1 MYEEVDESEVLVFKF
16 PSSQATGSEY
26 EEYRFPRAGTP
37 NAKSKLKLVQF
48 TLSETLNIQDIIV
61 KDLQIPLTYFF
72 PWMEY
77 IVRVGWMPDA
87 RSIWAQL
94 LNRQQKRVD
103 LIMIP
108 LDNFS
113 EVCSNSSTTSSP
125 SGAATDHSWRS
136 TLTKVTTPIQV
147 IYSQSSPA
155 WVNIND
161 LLTFVDYNDS
171 EVTFIWGSEESD
183 FRHLYLITSSLQ
195 SMNGAVFSN
204 TAHPPTSRCPG
215 SDEEYAGAS
224 LVPRI
229 VSKVAL
235 TSGDWEVLGRHLWVD
250 RARSLVY
257 FMGLRETPLEK
268 HLYVVSMKRPDCVR
282 LLSKQGYSHT
292 VEFNEDCTIMI
303 QVYCNIHQMPACE
316 VFHLTHAN
324 EIDAPSVGGIQ
335 LKSLGFLFEGGI
347 PTNPQLQKFSPSIHS
362 RHISSGEVLY
372 AMVFRPHNFRRGQ
385 RYPTVLN
392 VYGGPEVQTVSNTYK
407 VKHHFL
413 CSTPHDRPDFSN

>member
-1 MYEEVDESEVLVFKF
+1 MLVFKF
-16 PSSQATGSEY
+16 PSSQATGTEY
-26 EEYRFPRAGTP
+26 EEAGSEMRFPRAGTP

-48 TLSETLNIQDIIV
+48 TLSETLQIQDIMV

-113 EVCSNSSTTSSP
+113 EVCSNSSAASSP
-125 SGAATDHSWRS
+125 SGGAVADHSWRS
-136 TLTKVTTPIQV
+136 TLNKVTSPIQV
-147 IYSQSSPA
+147 IFSQCSSA

-161 LLTFVDYNDS
+161 LLTFVDYNDH
-171 EVTFIWGSEESD
+171 EVTFIWGSEESG
-183 FRHLYLITSSLQ
+183 FRHLYLITSSLRQ
-195 SMNGAVFSN
+195 TMNGVVFSN
-204 TAHPPTSRCPG
+204 TAHAPASRCGPD
-215 SDEEYAGAS
+215 DEYSGAS

-229 VSKVAL
+229 VSKTAL
-235 TSGDWEVLGRHLWVD
+235 TAGEWEVLGRHLWID
-250 RARSLVY
+250 RARALVY

-268 HLYVVSMKRPDCVR
+268 HLYVVNMKRPDCVR

-303 QVYCNIHQMPACE
+303 QIYCNIHQMPACE

-324 EIDAPSVGGIQ
+324 EMDGGQGWLVGSIQ

-392 VYGGPEVQTVSNTYK
+392 VYGGPEVQTVNNTYK
-407 VKHHFL
+407 VSFHFDHL
-413 CSTPHDRPDFSN
+413 VRCILEI